1 VLLSGDAVRF
11 LCALVLAGC
20 STGIYV
26 PDPPVPGGQPPTGGT
41 GGTGGNT
48 MQPPPS
54 NASPDELQ
62 ALLLVNNDRAAHPTE
77 SCGGAPLH
85 WNDALAAV
93 ARQHSQAVA
102 QTGNFDHNDANGSPF
117 DRMTKAGIT
126 YSTAGENMAQ
136 GGNPQEAEQLLMS
149 DPPHR
154 SLIMSC
160 DMTDIGIGIAAA
172 NGTLIVTQDFIHP

>member
-1 VLLSGDAVRF
+1 MRLF
-11 LCALVLAGC
+11 CALLLAGC

-26 PDPPVPGGQPPTGGT
+26 PGPPAPGAGGQTGGT
-41 GGTGGNT
+41 GGGAGSTS
-48 MQPPPS
+48 QPPPS

-77 SCGGAPLH
+77 SCGGAPLR

-102 QTGNFDHNDANGSPF
+102 QTGNFSHDDTNGSPF
-117 DRMTKAGIT
+117 DRMTRAGISYT
-126 YSTAGENMAQ
+126 AAGENLAQ
-136 GGNPQEAEQLLMS
+136 GGDPQQAEQLLMS

-154 SLIMSC
+154 QLIMSC
-160 DMTDIGIGIAAA
+160 DMTDIGIGIAVAS
-172 NGTLIVTQDFIHP
+172 GTLIVTQDFIHP